1 MLTSLITSLI
11 IPALMFIAA
20 VNLISYRARV
30 VKKEADD
37 RLRAHYD
44 AHPEKAESR
53 ALMRAA
59 GYNV

>member
-1 MLTSLITSLI
+1 MNYSTALSLAVPVLMLVAT
-11 IPALMFIAA
+11 
-20 VNLISYRARV
+20 VNLVAYWARNA
-30 VKKEADD
+30 KKEADA

-44 AHPEKAESR
+44 AHPEKADAR

>member
-1 MLTSLITSLI
+1 MLVAT
-11 IPALMFIAA
+11 
-20 VNLISYRARV
+20 VNLVAYWARNA
-30 VKKEADD
+30 KKEADA

-44 AHPEKAESR
+44 AHPEKAEAR